1 MLGLLPL
8 KGCEV
13 IARSRLA
20 KMRVSEHQ
28 NPPEPQLSRTCLS
41 LLGPKFPAILHEV
54 KKCVYRAAGL
64 SILKRLFFLGARAF
78 ISDHRTPDR
87 RQLQALMREIP
98 VLQKADR
105 VSW

>member
-1 MLGLLPL
+1 M
-8 KGCEV
+8 C
-13 IARSRLA
+13 
-20 KMRVSEHQ
+20 VSEHQ
-28 NPPEPQLSRTCLS
+28 NPPGPQLSRTCLS

-98 VLQKADR
+98 VVQKTDR
-105 VSW
+105 MSW